1 MSKHTVKEMARKS
14 TAPSAARAEWLA
26 TKLEQRSFLVQVLHW
41 FHFRPARLER
51 SWVSEEV
58 LTWELLRTL
67 ELLPQSVFLTPLLQ
81 VVSRPVAGGS
91 ARRITIACGG
101 TDKSISVPIPSNGG
115 TKEELPFGHW
125 LRLATRSYGM
135 AGGQDGFFQCKHF
148 SSAIGPAAKGAVLP
162 VSYGSYRLNHIAS
175 RSRCSARSAQ
185 SELGKRS
192 TALRTAIEKLSATGL
207 IDDIRYGYERL
218 AIELAN
224 RIESHPNRIAQRGN

>member
-1 MSKHTVKEMARKS
+1 MARKS

-81 VVSRPVAGGS
+81 VVSALSPEAQRAVSPLLAVGRIKVFQYPSLQMEGLKKNCRSDIGFGLPLGPTVWLEAKTASFNANTFRQQLDQQRKALSSQFPTVPTALITLLPDRDALPEVPNLSWGS
-91 ARRITIACGG
+91 
-101 TDKSISVPIPSNGG
+101 V
-115 TKEELPFGHW
+115 
-125 LRLATRSYGM
+125 
-135 AGGQDGFFQCKHF
+135 
-148 SSAIGPAAKGAVLP
+148 
-162 VSYGSYRLNHIAS
+162 
-175 RSRCSARSAQ
+175 
-185 SELGKRS
+185 S